1 MPLQFG
7 GAFAVFHVQPL
18 GQHAGAGDVASGI
31 VAGAH
36 EPALR
41 CRGRRSGCAGA
52 ARWRREGISM
62 IAALITGTL
71 RCKAERR
78 TSRSG
83 NPYVATRIRVQSGE
97 GSASVVCVVA
107 YAAGVQ
113 EALLALDVGEAV
125 AIAGVLSARA
135 WIDRDGVALPALD
148 LIADQVLTVHH
159 AKHKREVLRHSER
172 SAASAPAG
180 AAVDDEGP
188 R

>member
-1 MPLQFG
+1 
-7 GAFAVFHVQPL
+7 
-18 GQHAGAGDVASGI
+18 
-31 VAGAH
+31 
-36 EPALR
+36 
-41 CRGRRSGCAGA
+41 
-52 ARWRREGISM
+52 M

-113 EALLALDVGEAV
+113 EALLALDIGEAV

-135 WIDRDGVALPALD
+135 WTDRDGVALPTLD

-172 SAASAPAG
+172 SEAGAPAG
-180 AAVDDEGP
+180 AALADEGP
-188 R
+188 L